1 MLQETAHTE
10 EDLGKLELIMQQNAS
25 ILKLLDVFNA
35 RFVGFERTVR
45 INTSR
50 VQETLTYV
58 KRLQP
63 YIKQAMGAL
72 HNAFKMVC
80 NGILNLREEQS
91 EFAGNCLDEQNDRI
105 HIV

>member
-1 MLQETAHTE
+1 MLQAIGRTEQNETE
-10 EDLGKLELIMQQNAS
+10 RGLIVVKLDLILETLQ
-25 ILKLLDVFNA
+25 VFNR
-35 RFVGFERTVR
+35 RFAGFERTVR
-45 INTSR
+45 ASEHR

-91 EFAGNCLDEQNDRI
+91 EFAGSCLDEQNDKM
-105 HIV
+105 HII